1 MSTKKIFTT
10 RGGIELKLRAVGQA
24 TLAQFIKELKSTEPQ
39 PPVQTIQTASGPK
52 EIPHET
58 HPEYLA
64 ALEDYRL
71 RQGTFMLA
79 VFIQLGVYVKLDEED
94 LEELR
99 DLQANLEL
107 VNPGAPENKYLT
119 YHYVSGICPEMEEI
133 NSLLEAIQSINTPT
147 AGQVQTHLD
156 TFRPGIPGAADNEDK
171 DTSERSLV
179 PVG

>member
-1 MSTKKIFTT
+1 MSIKKVFKTKS
-10 RGGIELKLRAVGQA
+10 GIELKLRAVGQA
-24 TLAQFIKELKSTEPQ
+24 TLAQFIKELKTTEPK
-39 PPVQTIQTASGPK
+39 PPIQTIQTANGPK
-52 EIPHET
+52 EVPHET
-58 HPEYLA
+58 HPDYLA
-64 ALEDYRL
+64 ALEDYQL

-99 DLQANLEL
+99 DLQSNLDL

-133 NSLLEAIQSINTPT
+133 NALVMAIQSINTPT
-147 AGQVQTHLD
+147 QEQVQTHLD
-156 TFRPGIPGAADNEDK
+156 TFRPGVSGPAGNENQDAP
-171 DTSERSLV
+171 ERSLV